1 MLTVTCYFYAFS
13 DMGNLKDAKE
23 WQMMI
28 LPVSPVIANIMIDA
42 LPEEYFQI
50 DQNDLGNLTL
60 LRLQV
65 REEIRREKL
74 VKGHRS
80 LEVTFPLPR
89 NNKRK
94 ALENN
99 IIQAMKKK
107 MKTMTEDELEQ
118 FYSEFE

>member
-1 MLTVTCYFYAFS
+1 MFFS

-28 LPVSPVIANIMIDA
+28 LPVSPAIANIMIDA

-50 DQNDLGNLTL
+50 DQNDLGSLTL

-99 IIQAMKKK
+99 IIQTIKKK